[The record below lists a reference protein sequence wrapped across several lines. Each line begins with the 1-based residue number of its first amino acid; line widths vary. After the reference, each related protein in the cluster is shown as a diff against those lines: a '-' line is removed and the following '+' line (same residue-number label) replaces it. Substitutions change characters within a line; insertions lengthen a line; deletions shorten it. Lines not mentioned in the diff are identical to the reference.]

1 MNPQLI
7 GVILVEK
14 VQIQY
19 KLEVFE
25 GPMDLLLQ
33 LISKKQVSINDVP
46 IMEII
51 EQYLEYVK
59 ALQEDDLE
67 ISGEFLEMAARLI
80 YIKTVSLLPVHEEAE
95 KLVEELRGELIEY
108 RDCKLVAGKLR
119 ESGKGFDYLCREP
132 EEIEVDMTYTRIH
145 EPLDLFKAYITAV
158 GKGLRKL
165 PPPVEAFK
173 GIVAHKIV
181 SVASRV
187 NAIID
192 RFKKGDRHKF
202 DDFFSESE
210 SRSEMVATFLALL
223 AMVKAKR
230 IYVDGDLDNPD
241 IVLMQGRGE
250 ELEIDE

>member
-1 MNPQLI
+1 M
-7 GVILVEK
+7 EK
-14 VQIQY
+14 IQY

-51 EQYLEYVK
+51 EQYLEYIHE
-59 ALQEDDLE
+59 LQEDDLE
-67 ISGEFLEMAARLI
+67 ISSEFLEMAARLV

-95 KLVEELRGELIEY
+95 QLVEELKGELIEY

-119 ESGKGFDYLCREP
+119 DSSAGFDYGCRIP
-132 EEIEVDMTYTRIH
+132 EKIEVDMTYTRIH
-145 EPLDLFKAYITAV
+145 EPVDIFKAYIAAV
-158 GKGLRKL
+158 GKGLRRL

-181 SVASRV
+181 SVSSRISV
-187 NAIID
+187 IAEK
-192 RFKKGDRHKF
+192 FKHKKKQKF
-202 DDFFSESE
+202 ISFFEESE

-230 IYVDGDLDNPD
+230 LLVEGDMDNPD
-241 IVLMQGRGE
+241 ITLLQGRGE
-250 ELEIDE
+250 EVEIDE